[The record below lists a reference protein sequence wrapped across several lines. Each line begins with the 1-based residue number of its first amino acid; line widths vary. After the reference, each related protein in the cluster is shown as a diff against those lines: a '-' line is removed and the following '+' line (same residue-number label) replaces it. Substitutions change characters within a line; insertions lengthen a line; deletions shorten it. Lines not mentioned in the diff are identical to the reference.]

1 MLSQPDNGR
10 NLTNTSFPKPN
21 GLEVPEPP
29 VPSISFQSYC
39 HQYISSR
46 QKKYPQF
53 LSEIS

>member
-21 GLEVPEPP
+21 RLEVPEPP